1 MAFFIGGVCV
11 DWRIF
16 MDVGFRRDGLLG
28 SIFCVP
34 IVCKLPPCMGN
45 AEVLRGDLKERN
57 S

>member
-1 MAFFIGGVCV
+1 
-11 DWRIF
+11 
-16 MDVGFRRDGLLG
+16 MDVGLRRDGLLG